1 MEGRKTCSLKSCGI
15 FHSMK
20 ISGSDWLS
28 LFLKPIKQVLKSESL
43 SPGFAL
49 QSTYE
54 CTTLS
59 LQAVPHTTSST
70 LPDTQICWLR
80 PLAWHFLQALGA
92 RFSNQQATYATAAG
106 TPKQQ
111 EGLICP
117 SCG

>member
-20 ISGSDWLS
+20 ISGSNWLS

-59 LQAVPHTTSST
+59 LQAVPHTTSSHASRHT
-70 LPDTQICWLR
+70 DL
-80 PLAWHFLQALGA
+80 LAEAPCLAFFASTWGQVF
-92 RFSNQQATYATAAG
+92 
-106 TPKQQ
+106 
-111 EGLICP
+111 
-117 SCG
+117 